1 MRDEDRNLEWGN
13 QLSGII
19 PNSPQMW
26 PKMRTWELHKE
37 ILTWECNEAL
47 IICYLAGPFPL
58 VLHHDPVRGLQFK
71 DNWVLCKQ
79 IPEGTRKIGIIYQY
93 EWSGKI
99 VRFLLIK
106 VYYVWVYYGQSHL
119 HTPAISQSV
128 IETELQYTNINS
140 SGKWCSCSMFHVCL
154 PAWGMLTTRMQET
167 VLK

>member
-1 MRDEDRNLEWGN
+1 MKTNLERGN

-26 PKMRTWELHKE
+26 PKLRASLNKE

-47 IICYLAGPFPL
+47 IICYLWGPFPS
-58 VLHHDPVRGLQFK
+58 VLHHHDLVRGLQFK

-79 IPEGTRKIGIIYQY
+79 IPEGTRKIELSIHRNDPAKYL
-93 EWSGKI
+93 

-106 VYYVWVYYGQSHL
+106 VYYEWEYYGQSHL
-119 HTPAISQSV
+119 HTQPSV
-128 IETELQYTNINS
+128 CDVMF
-140 SGKWCSCSMFHVCL
+140 GKVMFLFQCSVFRVCV